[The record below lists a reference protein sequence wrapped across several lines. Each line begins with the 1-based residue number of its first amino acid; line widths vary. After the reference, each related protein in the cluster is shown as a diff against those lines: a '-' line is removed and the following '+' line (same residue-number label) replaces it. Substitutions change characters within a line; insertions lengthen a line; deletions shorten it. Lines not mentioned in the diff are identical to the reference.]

1 MFKYSLKLLK
11 RGSFVQSESG
21 QYYYSFTCTLLQHYD
36 DTLAVGCR
44 LHTYSLLVHQ
54 PIEAE
59 RVPGLQVVGLLSQNK
74 DIQITGMHLFNYLA

>member
-1 MFKYSLKLLK
+1 MSSLSLDNTITQMLMN
-11 RGSFVQSESG
+11 QH
-21 QYYYSFTCTLLQHYD
+21 YSFTCTLLQHYD